1 MSELQATATI
11 PFAAFI
17 AIDWAD
23 RTHAFAL
30 KAESTTKIEKATLD
44 SSPEA
49 VDEWAMALFHRFAGR
64 PIAVG
69 LEQQRGAVV
78 AILSKYAHLVLFPIA
93 PSMLANYRAS
103 WAPSGAKSDPSDAAL
118 LLDILLK
125 HRDRLKALCPDTV
138 ETRTLQLLTE
148 DRRRMVDQ
156 ITAWSNEL
164 TSKIKQ
170 VFPQLLKLF
179 DDMKAPVVC
188 DLLEKWPT
196 LEKLQK
202 ASKATVEKFLVE
214 HNCRDGARNEHRLEI
229 ISKSIPATKDQA
241 LLEATGMSIKHLTGM
256 IRAVRS
262 RIVCYDKRIHEI
274 AQAHADYKIFAGFP
288 GAGDVLIPRIIAAM
302 GTKRDR
308 FETAGDLQC
317 YTGIAPVCQ
326 SSGKQHWVHWRWA
339 CSKFTRQ
346 TMQEMANHSIRF
358 CGWAREYYDQQRAKE
373 KGHHAAV
380 RALAFKW
387 LRILFRCWK
396 DSVPYDEGRYLLA
409 RSKRGGGAAVEG
421 TTKKQKAVKIKLK
434 TCGDFK
440 KLDGLGA

>member
-1 MSELQATATI
+1 MSESQVTATV
-11 PFAAFI
+11 PFAAFA

-23 RTHAFAL
+23 RIHALAL
-30 KAESTTKIEKATLD
+30 KAEGATKIEQSTLD

-49 VDEWAMALFHRFAGR
+49 VEAWAMALSHRFDGKR
-64 PIAVG
+64 IAVG

-78 AILSKYAHLVLFPIA
+78 AILSKYAHLVLFPIP
-93 PSMLANYRAS
+93 PSMLANYRAT
-103 WAPSGAKSDPSDAAL
+103 WVPSGAKSDPNDAAL

-125 HRDRLKALCPDTV
+125 HSDRLKALCPDTV

-148 DRRRMVDQ
+148 DRRGLVDQ
-156 ITAWSNEL
+156 ITAWGNEL
-164 TSKIKQ
+164 TSMVKQ
-170 VFPQLLKLF
+170 VFPQLLKMF

-188 DLLEKWPT
+188 ELLEKWPT

-214 HNCRDGARNEHRLEI
+214 HNCRDGARNEQRLEI
-229 ISKSIPATKDQA
+229 ITKSIPATKDQA
-241 LLEATGMSIKHLTGM
+241 LLEAAGMSITYLTAM

-262 RIVCYDKRIHEI
+262 SIVCYDRRINEI

-302 GTKRDR
+302 GTNRDR
-308 FETAGDLQC
+308 FETASDLQC
-317 YTGIAPVCQ
+317 YTGIAPVSQ

-358 CGWAREYYDQQRAKE
+358 CDWAREYYDQQRAKG
-373 KGHHAAV
+373 KGHHAAI

-396 DSVPYDEGRYLLA
+396 DSVPYDEAQYLLA
-409 RSKRGGGAAVEG
+409 RSKRGGGAAVEV
-421 TTKKQKAVKIKLK
+421 TKKQKPMKVKLK

-440 KLDGLGA
+440 TLDGLEA

>member
-1 MSELQATATI
+1 MSEFQSTATI

-30 KAESTTKIEKATLD
+30 KVESEIKIEQAKLD

-49 VDEWAMALFHRFAGR
+49 VDEWAMALSHRFAGR
-64 PIAVG
+64 PIAVA

-78 AILSKYAHLVLFPIA
+78 AILSKYAHLVLFPIP

-103 WAPSGAKSDPSDAAL
+103 WAPSGAKSDPNDAAL
-118 LLDILLK
+118 LLDILVK

-148 DRRRMVDQ
+148 DRRKRVDQ

-164 TSKIKQ
+164 TSTIKQ
-170 VFPQLLKLF
+170 VFPQLIKLF

-214 HNCRDGARNEHRLEI
+214 HNCRDRARNEQRLEI

-241 LLEATGMSIKHLTGM
+241 LLEATGMSIKYLTGM
-256 IRAVRS
+256 IRAARS
-262 RIVCYDKRIHEI
+262 SIVCYDKRINEI
-274 AQAHADYKIFAGFP
+274 AQAHADYKIFKGFP

-308 FETAGDLQC
+308 FATARDLQC
-317 YTGIAPVCQ
+317 YAGIAPVCE

-339 CSKFTRQ
+339 CPKFIRQ

-358 CGWAREYYDQQRAKE
+358 CGWAREYYDQQRGE
-373 KGHHAAV
+373 GKGHHAAV

-396 DSVPYDEGRYLLA
+396 ESVPYDEARYLLA
-409 RSKRGGGAAVEG
+409 RNKRGGGASVEQV
-421 TTKKQKAVKIKLK
+421 TKNKKAVKIKLK

-440 KLDGLGA
+440 QLDGLGA